1 MRELIV
7 AVLGYHL
14 GMIQGSFLL
23 VKLLF
28 NQDIRDRGNGNAGAS
43 NALLVY
49 GKWIG
54 ILTAIIDIAKAFLA
68 VALVRFFVEPDD
80 PSLINLIYIA
90 GTAVI
95 IGHNFPY
102 YMGFK
107 GGKGTASLIG
117 LCFGIDLRL
126 GIASAFVIVF
136 IALISNYIAIGT
148 IALLGVFASFTIMHY
163 NTFIPLMCTVVICTM
178 SIYKHLPNMA
188 NIRNGTEKLARTS
201 LMNK

>member
-1 MRELIV
+1 MQKIIG
-7 AVLGYHL
+7 AIMGYHL

-23 VKLLF
+23 IKLLYH
-28 NQDIRDRGNGNAGAS
+28 QDIRDQGNGNAGAS

-49 GKWIG
+49 GKRIG

-68 VALVRFFVEPDD
+68 IALVRFFVVPDD
-80 PSLINLIYIA
+80 PSLVNLIYIA

-117 LCFGIDLRL
+117 FCFGIDWRL
-126 GIASAFVIVF
+126 GVASVFSIVF
-136 IALISNYIAIGT
+136 VALISNYIAIGT
-148 IALLGVFASFTIMHY
+148 IALLGVFASFTIMHH
-163 NTFIPLMCTVVICTM
+163 NTFIPLMCTAIICTM
-178 SIYKHLPNMA
+178 SIYKHLPNMT
-188 NIRNGTEKLARTS
+188 NIRSGTEKLARTS